1 MVCATATPQLTP
13 QHEYNQGSNRTK
25 NQPMNYRLKT
35 ERTKI
40 IMNITPDNCYD
51 YEEYK
56 RMNSD
61 IKCLLLMLMND
72 VCVGDTI
79 EYKASFYL
87 GEICYDL
94 FLDFEEAVQTLGEE
108 NINKDIPKRE
118 GYLITDVQL
127 VKLLSV
133 SPLKTARR
141 LAEFL
146 IDTSETLREE
156 ITE

>member
-1 MVCATATPQLTP
+1 
-13 QHEYNQGSNRTK
+13 
-25 NQPMNYRLKT
+25 MNYRLKT

-40 IMNITPDNCYD
+40 IMNITSDNCYD

-61 IKCLLLMLMND
+61 MKCLLLMLIND

-87 GEICYDL
+87 EEICYDL
-94 FLDFEEAVQTLGEE
+94 YLDFEEVVQTLGEE

-118 GYLITDVQL
+118 GYLITDIQL

-133 SPLKTARR
+133 SPLKTAKR
-141 LAEFL
+141 LADFL
-146 IDTSETLREE
+146 IDTSETFREE